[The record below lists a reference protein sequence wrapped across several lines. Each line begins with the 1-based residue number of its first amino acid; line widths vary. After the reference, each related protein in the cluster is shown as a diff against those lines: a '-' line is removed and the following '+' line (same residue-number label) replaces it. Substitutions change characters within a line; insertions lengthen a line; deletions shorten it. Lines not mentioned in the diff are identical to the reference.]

1 MISYMNFSNHI
12 GTVIQIKPGRKKS
25 PGRGAGAWV

>member
-12 GTVIQIKPGRKKS
+12 GRVIQIKSAAKEN
-25 PGRGAGAWV
+25 PGRGAGV